1 MKKNKKGFTLIEL
14 LAVIVVLG
22 VIMSIAGTAV
32 LKQKKKAN
40 IEEAKSLENT
50 ITKIGEDLY
59 THESMVG
66 KTDDGYFYKEYKSL
80 KSGDSINISLTKLA
94 SAGYIKSASIANPS
108 GNGNC
113 AGYLSVKKTGD
124 GPSFKGYI
132 CCSNLYATD
141 KNSNEITDCSEF
153 DKSYKLSDVNLTVP
167 E

>member
-22 VIMSIAGTAV
+22 VIMSVAGTAV

-40 IEEAKSLENT
+40 IKEAESLENT

-80 KSGDSINISLTKLA
+80 NSGDSINISLTKLA
-94 SAGYIKSASIANPS
+94 NAGYIKSASIANPS

-113 AGYLSVKKTGD
+113 AGYLSVKKTD
-124 GPSFKGYI
+124 EGPSFKGYI

-141 KNSNEITDCSEF
+141 KDSNEITDCSKF
-153 DKSYKLSDVNLTVP
+153 DTDKLSNVNLT
-167 E
+167 EQ

>member
-80 KSGDSINISLTKLA
+80 NSGDSINIPLTKLA
-94 SAGYIKSASIANPS
+94 TAGYIKSASIANPS

-113 AGYLSVKKTGD
+113 AGYLSVKKTD
-124 GPSFKGYI
+124 EGPSFKGHI

-141 KNSNEITDCSEF
+141 EITDCSKF
-153 DKSYKLSDVNLTVP
+153 VKSYKLSDVNLTVP

>member
-40 IEEAKSLENT
+40 IKEAKSLENT

-66 KTDDGYFYKEYKSL
+66 KTDDGYFYNKYKL
-80 KSGDSINISLTKLA
+80 LNSGDSIDISLTKLA
-94 SAGYIKSASIANPS
+94 TAGYIKSASIANPS
-108 GNGNC
+108 GNGTC
-113 AGYLSVKKTGD
+113 KGYLSVKKTD
-124 GPSFKGYI
+124 EGPSFKGYI
-132 CCSNLYATD
+132 CCPNLYATG
-141 KNSNEITDCSEF
+141 KNSNEITDCSRF
-153 DKSYKLSDVNLTVP
+153 DELNSSDVNLT
-167 E
+167 EQ

>member
-66 KTDDGYFYKEYKSL
+66 KTVDGYFYKEYKSL
-80 KSGDSINISLTKLA
+80 NSGDSINIPLTKLA

-113 AGYLSVKKTGD
+113 NGYLSVKKTD
-124 GPSFKGYI
+124 EGPSFKGYI
-132 CCSNLYATD
+132 CCLNLYATD

-153 DKSYKLSDVNLTVP
+153 NKSSDVNLT

>member
-66 KTDDGYFYKEYKSL
+66 KTDDWYFYKKYKSL
-80 KSGDSINISLTKLA
+80 NSGESIDISLTKLA
-94 SAGYIKSASIANPS
+94 SAGYIKSDSIANPS

-113 AGYLSVKKTGD
+113 AGYLSVKKTD
-124 GPSFKGYI
+124 EGPSFKGYI
-132 CCSNLYATD
+132 CCLNLYATD
-141 KNSNEITDCSEF
+141 KTSNEITDCDEF
-153 DKSYKLSDVNLTVP
+153 NKSSDVNLT
-167 E
+167 EQ

>member
-40 IEEAKSLENT
+40 IKEAKSLENT

-66 KTDDGYFYKEYKSL
+66 KTDDGYFYKKYKSL
-80 KSGDSINISLTKLA
+80 NSGGSIDIPLTKLA

-108 GNGNC
+108 GNGTC
-113 AGYLSVKKTGD
+113 KGYLSVKKTD
-124 GPSFKGYI
+124 EGPSFKGHI
-132 CCSNLYATD
+132 CCPNLYTTD
-141 KNSNEITDCSEF
+141 NEITDCSEF
-153 DKSYKLSDVNLTVP
+153 NELNSSDVNLT
-167 E
+167 EQ

>member
-66 KTDDGYFYKEYKSL
+66 KTYDGYFYKEYKSL
-80 KSGDSINISLTKLA
+80 NSGDSINISLTKLA
-94 SAGYIKSASIANPS
+94 SAGYIKSDSIANPS

-113 AGYLSVKKTGD
+113 AGYLSVKKTD
-124 GPSFKGYI
+124 EGPSFKGYV
-132 CCSNLYATD
+132 CCLNLYATD
-141 KNSNEITDCSEF
+141 KNSNEITDCGEF
-153 DKSYKLSDVNLTVP
+153 NKSSDVNLT